1 MDVKA
6 AIAKNINVI
15 IVATE
20 AQEPVRAVSGT
31 IEDKL
36 RAAIRATTGH
46 RLLPAKEDA
55 LQAAVLATTMV
66 VGGDTPDGKRLI
78 HSWQLTCQI
87 NNAMGAALAG
97 QPLDL
102 SRLLESV
109 TEADLQDQI
118 PIISIWKE
126 VLDAPTA

>member
-46 RLLPAKEDA
+46 RLVPRKEDA

-66 VGGDTPDGKRLI
+66 VGGDSPDGKRLI
-78 HSWQLTCQI
+78 RSWQFTCEI
-87 NNAMGAALAG
+87 NNLLSVAIEEQGDALR
-97 QPLDL
+97 
-102 SRLLESV
+102 RLLDSV
-109 TEADLQDQI
+109 TEADLKDQI

-126 VLDAPTA
+126 VLNAPTA